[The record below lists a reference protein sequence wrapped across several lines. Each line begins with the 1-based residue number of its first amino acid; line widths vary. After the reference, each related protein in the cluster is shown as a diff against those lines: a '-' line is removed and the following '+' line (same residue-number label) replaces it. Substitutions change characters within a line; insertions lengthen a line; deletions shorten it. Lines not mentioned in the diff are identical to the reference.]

1 MNSNDSNSLDLQKA
15 LVSRYVA
22 GDLSRSERVEFETW
36 LVASPELADEVELER
51 KLRRGMLSAAR
62 RGWLERYEQPPVR
75 SRRWQIAAAAS
86 FLLAAV
92 IGIVL
97 LPRQGSPNGIDAPE
111 RNLPR
116 IAAVR
121 SFDLAALRSISP
133 EPDIALSRAELPR
146 QLVINPDVVTLTC
159 EDGRVDLECP
169 NGLAPS
175 VPQYPAYELELLNR
189 REANLVWRSNPQ
201 PADLKRLSFAI
212 EQAHSLAPG
221 DYDLVVRGVSNAHQE
236 VVARFWLKVSADK

>member
-22 GDLSRSERVEFETW
+22 GDLSRSERIEFETW

-62 RGWLERYEQPPVR
+62 RGWLERHEQPPAS

-97 LPRQGSPNGIDAPE
+97 LPRQDLPDAPVAE
-111 RNLPR
+111 RDLPR
-116 IAAVR
+116 IAAVL

-133 EPDIALSRAELPR
+133 EPDIALSRSQLPR

-189 REANLVWRSNPQ
+189 REATLVWRSTPQ
-201 PADLKRLSFAI
+201 PADSKRLSFAI
-212 EQAHSLAPG
+212 EHAHSLAPG
-221 DYDLVVRGVSNAHQE
+221 DYDLVVRGMSNAHQE